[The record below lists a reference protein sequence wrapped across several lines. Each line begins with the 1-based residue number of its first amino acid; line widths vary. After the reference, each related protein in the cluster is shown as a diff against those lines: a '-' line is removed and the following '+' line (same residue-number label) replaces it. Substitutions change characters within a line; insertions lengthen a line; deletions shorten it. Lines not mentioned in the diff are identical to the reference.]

1 MRELARDGNRAP
13 VGSVN
18 TVSVSSGLEID
29 KKKRERERER
39 KGGSENVL
47 SRRPLHNKVENI

>member
-29 KKKRERERER
+29 KKKERERER
-39 KGGSENVL
+39 GREARKMFSLAG
-47 SRRPLHNKVENI
+47 RFTTR